1 MSIRLQGSF
10 GFNVFSV
17 LNQGLKS
24 TQQKTDR
31 QNERDNKIAYFENQK
46 ENLKNM
52 TGTSLED
59 ISRKLELLHSYED
72 QIMAAKAEYNNEQM
86 RHVMDEAEEL
96 AEKIAE
102 EAKKNEPK
110 TPEERREEELEEA
123 LGIEIEDK
131 DGLLEEILEEI
142 PDLTEEALEE
152 MSEESLESGAELLEE
167 NVESLDGLSAVEK
180 LEAALEQEQLSRQE
194 IKYKRIDM
202 LV

>member
-1 MSIRLQGSF
+1 MSIRLQGGFS
-10 GFNVFSV
+10 FNVFSV
-17 LNQGLKS
+17 LNPGLKS
-24 TQQKTDR
+24 TQQKMER

-52 TGTSLED
+52 TGVSLED

-86 RHVMDEAEEL
+86 RHVMDESEEL
-96 AEKIAE
+96 AKKIAE

-110 TPEERREEELEEA
+110 TAEERREEELEEA
-123 LGIEIEDK
+123 LGIEIEDE

-142 PDLTEEALEE
+142 PDSAEEALEE
-152 MSEESLESGAELLEE
+152 LPEESLESGEELLEE
-167 NVESLDGLSAVEK
+167 SAESLDDLSAAEK
-180 LEAALEQEQLSRQE
+180 LEEVLEQEQMSRQE